1 MRQAGLFGLSDQLRL
16 SHCGDPLET
25 MGRVV
30 DFEIF
35 RPALKKALAY
45 GDGAKG
51 GRPLTIRW
59 RCSRCLSWRH
69 RTR

>member
-1 MRQAGLFGLSDQLRL
+1 MRQTGLFGLSDQLKRL
-16 SHCGDPLET
+16 SDCGHPLAT

-35 RPALKKALAY
+35 RPALEKALSY

-51 GRPLTIRW
+51 RAW
-59 RCSRCLSWRH
+59 VWQD
-69 RTR
+69 